1 MYEARTIMSNM
12 TANQIRENFNNRVRN
27 TSKQQVATPI
37 SQLSEEGKISV
48 YARTKYK
55 TQYMAGSTKLSD
67 IATVV
72 LGVPT
77 QGEDSEWFTTDYYIK
92 SDLLQEVIYGADL
105 KEMLENA
112 EAKKSTVF
120 NKLKKL
126 GLHKIKKES
135 DKGIYYKIV
144 DGAAFADSNIAIKKG
159 KYVDGKYAMTT
170 VWVSYAAAMEAL
182 QAREE
187 DVNNLSNL

>member
-12 TANQIRENFNNRVRN
+12 TAKQIRENFSNRVRN
-27 TSKQQVATPI
+27 TNQVVATPVTK
-37 SQLSEEGKISV
+37 LHEEGKISV
-48 YARTKYK
+48 SARTKFKSSYS
-55 TQYMAGSTKLSD
+55 AGYTKISD
-67 IATVV
+67 ISTII

-77 QGEDSEWFTTDYYIK
+77 EKDGEWFTTDYYIK
-92 SDLLQEVIYGADL
+92 ADLFIEVYSGANL
-105 KEMLENA
+105 KEMLEDA
-112 EAKKSTVF
+112 EAKQSTVF

-135 DKGIYYKIV
+135 DNGVYYKIV
-144 DGAAFADSNIAIKKG
+144 DGAAFADSNLAVKKG

-170 VWVSYAAAMEAL
+170 VWVSYANALEAL

-187 DVNNLSNL
+187 DISNLSNL

>member
-1 MYEARTIMSNM
+1 MSNM

-27 TSKQQVATPI
+27 TSKQVVATPVV
-37 SQLSEEGKISV
+37 QLADEGKISV

-55 TQYMAGSTKLSD
+55 TQYMAGSTKIND
-67 IATVV
+67 ISTII

-77 QGEDSEWFTTDYYIK
+77 PNPETGEWFATDYYIK
-92 SDLLQEVIYGADL
+92 ADLFQEVYSGADL

-135 DKGIYYKIV
+135 DKGVYYKIV

>member
-1 MYEARTIMSNM
+1 MSNM

-27 TSKQQVATPI
+27 TSKQQVATPN

-77 QGEDSEWFTTDYYIK
+77 QGEDGEWFATDYYIK
-92 SDLLQEVIYGADL
+92 ADLLQEVIYGADL

-135 DKGIYYKIV
+135 DNGIYYKIV

-187 DVNNLSNL
+187 DINNLSNL